1 MKKPL
6 FVSICILFLFL
17 FSMGTVFALQK
28 AKPMQTKQQL
38 VINKSSCEKLL
49 SVKNDG
55 SMPKGSLTQRY
66 KVVCRNK
73 GGKATATIEVNY
85 TKEGK
90 INYAKA
96 VSTSKAMGG
105 GFKIFVAMDRC
116 EVTRCI
122 TVCEFPPGGTAFC
135 YYV

>member
-38 VINKSSCEKLL
+38 VLNKSSCEKLL

-66 KVVCRNK
+66 QVVCSNK
-73 GGKATATIEVNY
+73 GKKATATIEVNY

-90 INYAKA
+90 IKYAKV

-116 EVTRCI
+116 EVTRCV
-122 TVCEFPPGGTAFC
+122 TVCEFPPGGTPFC